1 MCYNVVTYATK
12 QCVCVC
18 VSFLSHFGQGCHHP
32 FQKDQNK
39 ILEITEM
46 LKHRR
51 QHKTW
56 NVYNG
61 MPARKGTT
69 FLKYVEHYHPKI
81 KIIQKSTKRQSFL

>member
-1 MCYNVVTYATK
+1 MDCIVHGVTKSWT
-12 QCVCVC
+12 QLND
-18 VSFLSHFGQGCHHP
+18 FHFHKIINCTTIHIY
-32 FQKDQNK
+32 K